1 MGQSTSESISGG
13 ASPGRSAT
21 ERGLIV
27 SVISSLCFAGI
38 YFITPKLAPASAES
52 LWGIRNLFTLPL
64 ILLTLAVFRQR
75 QFVTDIWRRIRRKP
89 LLLLP
94 ILFCGLLV
102 AAQLWVFSW
111 APLHGRGLQVA
122 LGYFL
127 LPLVLVIVGK
137 FLYRDRL
144 LWWHWL
150 AAGVAA
156 IGVVWEIF
164 RVGSVSW
171 ETLLVA
177 LGYPVYFV
185 LRRALNINHL
195 GGMFWEFLV
204 LAPVALWLVIAEATN
219 GRTLVENPTLV
230 WLGPVFALWSG
241 FALICYLL
249 ASRFLSI
256 SIFGLMSYLEPALL
270 VVASLLIGERIA
282 SGEWPMYIAVWGAVG
297 ILVLGGTVQLIRSSR
312 GGRRGGPDPQ
322 PPPPQA
328 G

>member
-1 MGQSTSESISGG
+1 MGQSTSKSFSGG

-38 YFITPKLAPASAES
+38 YFITPTLAPASAES

-64 ILLTLAVFRQR
+64 ILLTLAAFRQ
-75 QFVTDIWRRIRRKP
+75 QQLIADIWIRLRRRPVLIV
-89 LLLLP
+89 P
-94 ILFCGLLV
+94 ILICGLLV

-111 APLHGRGLQVA
+111 APLHGRGLHVA

-127 LPLVLVIVGK
+127 LPLILVIVGR
-137 FLYRDRL
+137 FLYRDTL

-156 IGVVWEIF
+156 VGVVWEII

-204 LAPVALWLVIAEATN
+204 LAPFALWLVIAEVTN
-219 GRTLVENPTLV
+219 GRTLAENPALM
-230 WLGPVFALWSG
+230 WLAPAFALWSG

-282 SGEWPMYIAVWGAVG
+282 SGEWPMYMAVWGAVL
-297 ILVLGGTVQLIRSSR
+297 ILVVGGTVQLVRSSR
-312 GGRRGGPDPQ
+312 GKRRGGPDAQ
-322 PPPPQA
+322 PPGPPA